1 MSEAMLRIC
10 ESLDFDTVLQEV
22 VDSARTLTSARYGAI
37 TVLDETGQP
46 PDFIVSGLTPDE
58 HQGLWDMPQGF
69 GFFNYLSGLETPL
82 RVSDIGGHLRALG
95 LPEFSPPVPASSL
108 LVAPMRYQ
116 GRGMG
121 TIYLA
126 HETEGQEFS
135 QGDQETLVMFAAQA
149 AVVIANARRFREEQR
164 AKANLE
170 TLINTSPV
178 GIVVFDAGTGALRSI
193 NREALRIVAALIDPG
208 QSLEQVLQ
216 ELTFRRADGREVSLM
231 EYPLAQALHATETVR
246 AEEIVLQVSDGRQVR
261 TIINATPVVS
271 DEGVSESVVVTLQ
284 DIAPRKD
291 LERQQAAFL
300 GSVSQ
305 EILAPLTSIKGS
317 AAAVLEDLSRLDPA
331 KTRQFFSLIE
341 RQADRMRGLIWDLLD
356 VARINAGTLLLA
368 PEPTDIASLVDQA
381 QVAFLEGGAGTP
393 MEVDLLPADLPA
405 VAVDRQRALQV
416 LDRLL
421 SHVSRTSREGS
432 VVTVSARREDVHVAV
447 CVAVRGREMPIQ
459 PELFHRPSPLGSGR
473 ESAAGGE
480 DLSLTVCRGIVE
492 AHGGR
497 IWIEN
502 DGPGLGSRFIF
513 TVPVAVRPALGRM
526 RPSSLPS
533 AGTRRAGR
541 SQGRVLLVEDDPQ
554 ALWHIRSTLAEAG
567 YTPVAAWDPEDVERL
582 IATERPHLVLLDAA
596 LIDAGGSGLL
606 PRIAMATDAP
616 VLILA
621 GRGATQERDL
631 ALAFEGGA
639 HDYIAKPF
647 STTEVLARVGA
658 ALRRHDATDPGSHE
672 RVFELGELTVD
683 YAQRRVTVDGRAVAL
698 TDTEYRLLC
707 ELAVNVGKTLSREHL
722 MRRVWSNRGQ
732 GDFSVVRGYVRRL
745 RQKLGETA
753 ANPRYIFN
761 EPRVGYRLGD
771 AEDYEEAMP

>member
-1 MSEAMLRIC
+1 MI
-10 ESLDFDTVLQEV
+10 Q
-22 VDSARTLTSARYGAI
+22 
-37 TVLDETGQP
+37 
-46 PDFIVSGLTPDE
+46 
-58 HQGLWDMPQGF
+58 
-69 GFFNYLSGLETPL
+69 
-82 RVSDIGGHLRALG
+82 
-95 LPEFSPPVPASSL
+95 VP
-108 LVAPMRYQ
+108 
-116 GRGMG
+116 
-121 TIYLA
+121 
-126 HETEGQEFS
+126 
-135 QGDQETLVMFAAQA
+135 
-149 AVVIANARRFREEQR
+149 
-164 AKANLE
+164 
-170 TLINTSPV
+170 
-178 GIVVFDAGTGALRSI
+178 
-193 NREALRIVAALIDPG
+193 
-208 QSLEQVLQ
+208 
-216 ELTFRRADGREVSLM
+216 
-231 EYPLAQALHATETVR
+231 
-246 AEEIVLQVSDGRQVR
+246 DGRQVR

-271 DEGVSESVVVTLQ
+271 DEGVLESTVVTLQ

-291 LERQQAAFL
+291 LERQQAEFL

-305 EILAPLTSIKGS
+305 ELLAPLTSIKGS
-317 AAAVLEDLSRLDPA
+317 AAAVLEDLNRLDHA

-368 PEPTDIASLVDQA
+368 PEPTDLASLVDQA

-393 MEVDLLPADLPA
+393 VEVDLLPPDLPA

-421 SHVSRTSREGS
+421 SYVSSTSDEGS

-447 CVAVRGREMPIQ
+447 CVAVRGRDMPIQ
-459 PELFHRPSPLGSGR
+459 PELFHRPSPMGSGR

-497 IWIEN
+497 IWIES

-513 TVPVAVRPALGRM
+513 TVPVAVQPTFGRM

-533 AGTRRAGR
+533 AGTRGAGR

-554 ALWHIRSTLAEAG
+554 ALWHIRSTLSEAG
-567 YTPVAAWDPEDVERL
+567 YTPVATWDPEEVERL
-582 IATERPHLVLLDAA
+582 IAMERPHVVLLDAA
-596 LIDAGGSGLL
+596 LTEAGGLELL

-621 GRGATQERDL
+621 GRGATRERDL

-658 ALRRHDATDPGSHE
+658 ALRRHDATEPASQE
-672 RVFELGELTVD
+672 RVFQLGELTVD
-683 YAQRRVTVDGRAVAL
+683 YA
-698 TDTEYRLLC
+698 
-707 ELAVNVGKTLSREHL
+707 K
-722 MRRVWSNRGQ
+722 RRVWSARGH
-732 GDFSVVRGYVRRL
+732 GDSSVVRGYVRRL

-761 EPRVGYRLGD
+761 EPRVGYRLGEPEDQD
-771 AEDYEEAMP
+771 AATP

>member
-1 MSEAMLRIC
+1 MLRIS
-10 ESLDFDTVLQEV
+10 ESLDFDTVLQQV
-22 VDSARTLTSARYGAI
+22 VDSARTLIGARYGVI

-46 PDFIVSGLTPDE
+46 PDFIVSGLTPDQ
-58 HQGLWDMPQGF
+58 HQGLWDIPQGL
-69 GFFNYLSGLETPL
+69 GIFNYLSGLETPL
-82 RVSDIGGHLRALG
+82 RVTDIAGHLSALG
-95 LPEFSPPVPASSL
+95 LPEFSPPVVASSL

-126 HETEGQEFS
+126 HEAEGQEFS

-164 AKANLE
+164 AKAKLE

-178 GIVVFDAGTGALRSI
+178 GVVVFDAATGALASI
-193 NREALRIVAALIDPG
+193 NREALRIVDSLRNPD
-208 QSLEQVLQ
+208 QSPESMLQ
-216 ELTFRRADGREVSLM
+216 ELTFRRSDGREVSLM

-393 MEVDLLPADLPA
+393 TEVDLLPPDLPA
-405 VAVDRQRALQV
+405 VAVDRQRTLQV

-421 SHVSRTSREGS
+421 THVSRTSREGS

-447 CVAVRGREMPIQ
+447 CVAVRGRDTSIQ
-459 PELFHRPSPLGSGR
+459 PELFHRPSSMGSGR

-502 DGPGLGSRFIF
+502 DGPSLGSRFIF

-533 AGTRRAGR
+533 AGTRSVGR

-567 YTPVAAWDPEDVERL
+567 YTPVATWDPEDVERL

-596 LIDAGGSGLL
+596 LIDADGSGLL

-658 ALRRHDATDPGSHE
+658 ALRRHDATEPASHE

-683 YAQRRVTVDGRAVAL
+683 YAKRRVTVDGRAVAL
-698 TDTEYRLLC
+698 TETEYRLLC
-707 ELAVNVGKTLSREHL
+707 ELAVHVGTSLSHEHL
-722 MRRVWSNRGQ
+722 MRRVWSSRGH
-732 GDFSVVRGYVRRL
+732 GDSSVVRGYVRRL

-761 EPRVGYRLGD
+761 EPRVGYRLGEP
-771 AEDYEEAMP
+771 EDQDEATP